1 MKRFGSSNQMIFI
14 AAIILSIGQPAST
27 ECIAERDYKSVHGS
41 SGFARGSIAEARLI
55 SIATSFHRLVRRS
68 PVELKKALGPNDGK
82 AEIGSGRNKTVGDR
96 SRIFWRH
103 GMCDLIDVM

>member
-68 PVELKKALGPNDGK
+68 PVEVKKLLVLTMQGRIWQWKGKDSRRPLK
-82 AEIGSGRNKTVGDR
+82 
-96 SRIFWRH
+96 
-103 GMCDLIDVM
+103 DLLEARDV